1 MIRRPI
7 FIIGNPRS
15 GTTLLRLM
23 LTCHRNIVIP
33 PECGFAVWLSEKFVG
48 WCSADCDGW
57 IDRLIPELMQCRK
70 IETWNLQLDGL
81 RSFLKEGQP
90 ATYPEAV
97 GLVYEWYGISTG
109 RSFSRWGD
117 KNNFYLHH
125 LSAIKLM
132 FEDAHFV
139 HIIRDGRDIACSF
152 KRLKKVSHRSKYFP
166 SIPERIEDTARQW
179 RDNLR
184 LVKQSFDKIGRE
196 AVVEIKF
203 EELLLNTV
211 DTLRTVCESIGE
223 PLDKS
228 MLEYH
233 RVNRDRQLEPVEFL
247 DWKGNTIKPPLCSA
261 VGRFQ
266 TELNEEE
273 RGIFEGVAGDVL
285 KALGYAI

>member
-33 PECGFAVWLSEKFVG
+33 PECGFAVWLAEKFVG
-48 WCSADCDGW
+48 WSSADCDGW
-57 IDRLIPELMQCRK
+57 IDRLLPELMQCRK

-81 RSFLKEGQP
+81 RSFLKEAQP

-109 RSFSRWGD
+109 RSFCRWGD
-117 KNNFYLHH
+117 KNNFYLNHI
-125 LSAIKLM
+125 SAIKLM

-139 HIIRDGRDIACSF
+139 HIIRDGRDVACSF
-152 KRLKKVSHRSKYFP
+152 NRLKAVSERSKYFP

-179 RDNLR
+179 RDNIR
-184 LVKQSFDKIGRE
+184 LVNRSFDKIGRE

-203 EELLLNTV
+203 EDLLLNTI
-211 DTLRTVCESIGE
+211 DTLRAVCESIGE

-233 RVNRDRQLEPVEFL
+233 CVNRERQLEPVEFL
-247 DWKGNTIKPPLCSA
+247 DWKGNTIKPPLRSA
-261 VGRFQ
+261 VGRYK
-266 TELNEEE
+266 TELDEEE
-273 RGIFEGVAGDVL
+273 RRSFEGIAGDVL
-285 KALGYAI
+285 QALGYPN